1 MAYTQKNRIC
11 SVTSPFGD
19 DALLIERLF
28 AREALSSLF
37 LYELELLSEDDD
49 LGFDPIVGKPLTVS
63 VRLENGKQRHFHGIV
78 SRFAQGKSRGRFS
91 RYRAELVPAL
101 WLLTRRVNCRIFQH
115 LSVPDIAKKLFG
127 ELGVTDVKWD
137 LQKSYKEREYCVQ
150 FRESDFN
157 FVSRLF
163 EDVGISYYFTHDAK
177 SHTLVLFDSPGGNH
191 PCPNQETAIYV
202 GASAEGVGADVTEF
216 SVQRELRPGK
226 FSHTDYNFEQPS
238 LSLQTT
244 TPTSLAI
251 GGNDRFEIYEHS
263 GDFMDPGHGETRVK
277 LRMEAEESA
286 SLEARGESS
295 CASFLP
301 GYRFDL
307 RGHHRKAANE
317 AWVITEVTHSI
328 TDSITPDQQD
338 SKYENAFVCRPH
350 RIPIRP
356 LRTTPK
362 PTIPGVQTATVTGA
376 PGKEIDIDSQGRV
389 VVQFHWDREGKRD
402 QNSSCRVRVAQN
414 SAGKGWGL
422 MSNPRIGQEV
432 VIEFVD
438 GDPNRPMVIGMVYNG
453 EQPPPFS
460 SDTQTGFR
468 TRSSPGGGG
477 FNEIRMDDKKGAE
490 EFFINS
496 QYNTNV
502 ATGNN
507 KDEKVKVD
515 ESASVGGSR
524 TRSVG
529 KDESVTVGSKR
540 TKKVGTNEENTIGA
554 DLIEKIGAN
563 EKLTV
568 ASDRTRSVGG
578 SETIN
583 VALQRTHSVGINETI
598 SVGAAQEVNVGAMRS
613 VTVGGAQSTTIG
625 MKNTRNVGGK
635 EDVSVASDRSLKVGG
650 KHSVN
655 VASDEGVTVGGK
667 HSVKVT
673 GDRTLKVGAD
683 LHDDADGNYTLKSGK
698 KIKITAADE
707 LQIEVGSSKLVMK
720 SGGDIT
726 LEGKKITLK
735 ASGGNIVMTADKILQ
750 N

>member
-1 MAYTQKNRIC
+1 MAWTQKNRIC
-11 SVTSPFGD
+11 SVSSPFGD
-19 DALLIERLF
+19 DVLLIERLH
-28 AREALSSLF
+28 ATEALSSLF
-37 LYELELLSEDDD
+37 RYQLELLSEDDD
-49 LGFDPIVGKPLTVS
+49 LGFEQIVGKPLTVS
-63 VRLENGKQRHFHGIV
+63 VRLENGKQRHFHGVV

-91 RYRAELVPAL
+91 RYTAEVVPAL

-157 FVSRLF
+157 FVSRLL
-163 EDVGISYYFTHDAK
+163 EDVGISYYFMHDAK

-191 PCPNQETAIYV
+191 PCPGQETAIYAA
-202 GASAEGVGADVTEF
+202 ASAEGVAADVTDF

-263 GDFMDPGHGETRVK
+263 GDFMDPGLGESRVK

-286 SLEARGESS
+286 SVEARGESR

-317 AWVITEVTHSI
+317 AWVITEVSHSI
-328 TDSITPDQQD
+328 TDSITPEQQD
-338 SKYENAFVCRPH
+338 AKYENAFVCRPH

-376 PGKEIDIDSQGRV
+376 PGKEIDIDSHARV

-422 MSNPRIGQEV
+422 MANPRIGQEV
-432 VIEFVD
+432 VVEFID
-438 GDPNRPMVIGMVYNG
+438 GDPDRPLVIGMVYNG
-453 EQPPPFS
+453 EQPPPFG

-490 EFFINS
+490 ELFINS
-496 QYNTNV
+496 QYNTNI

-524 TRSVG
+524 TRNVG
-529 KDESVTVGSKR
+529 KDESVTIGVNRKKKVGGKEEVEIGADR
-540 TKKVGTNEENTIGA
+540 TKKVAANESSTIGA
-554 DLIEKIGAN
+554 NYEQKVGA
-563 EKLTV
+563 
-568 ASDRTRSVGG
+568 DRTRSVSGM
-578 SETIN
+578 ETITIALARMKN
-583 VALQRTHSVGINETI
+583 IGLAEMVTIGALQEI
-598 SVGAAQEVNVGAMRS
+598 NVGATRS
-613 VTVGGAQSTTIG
+613 LSVALSQNTSIGTGYTLSVGGAQNVTIGKSNTVAVTGSEKVTVGGGQAVE
-625 MKNTRNVGGK
+625 VG
-635 EDVSVASDRSLKVGG
+635 
-650 KHSVN
+650 
-655 VASDEGVTVGGK
+655 
-667 HSVKVT
+667 
-673 GDRTLKVGAD
+673 GDRTVNVKGKMTEAVTAD
-683 LHDDADGNYTLKSGK
+683 LGLSAKAVTIEAKEQ
-698 KIKITAADE
+698 IKITNGKASIT
-707 LQIEVGSSKLVMK
+707 LS
-720 SGGDIT
+720 SGGDVTI
-726 LEGKKITLK
+726 EGKLITID
-735 ASGGNIVMTADKILQ
+735 ASGNLVLKGEKILQ